1 MIIHP
6 FKPVIFKESRVLIL
20 GSFPSVKS
28 REVDFY
34 YGNKNNRFFKILEV
48 IFDEK
53 IGESKE
59 AKIDFLKR
67 HKIALF
73 DVVKSCEIVGSSDS
87 SISVKEVND
96 IGKLIE
102 NTDIEKILL
111 NGKKA
116 YEVFQKYI
124 KIDKIKYFYIPS
136 SSPANASFSLDRLV
150 FEYRKQ
156 LEYSSV
162 YKKVAEEVA

>member
-48 IFDEK
+48 IFDEN

-59 AKIDFLKR
+59 EKIDFLRR

-87 SISVKEVND
+87 SLSVKEVND

-102 NTDIEKILL
+102 NTDVEKILL

-116 YEVFQKYI
+116 FEIFQKYI
-124 KIDKIKYFYIPS
+124 KIDKVKYFYIQS
-136 SSPANASFSLDRLV
+136 S
-150 FEYRKQ
+150 
-156 LEYSSV
+156 
-162 YKKVAEEVA
+162 

>member
-53 IGESKE
+53 IDESKE
-59 AKIDFLKR
+59 AKIDFLRR

-87 SISVKEVND
+87 SLSVKEVND

-116 YEVFQKYI
+116 FEIFQKYI
-124 KIDKIKYFYIPS
+124 KIDKVKYFYIPS

-156 LEYSSV
+156 LEYL
-162 YKKVAEEVA
+162 KV

>member
-59 AKIDFLKR
+59 AKIDFLRR

-87 SISVKEVND
+87 SLSVKEVND

-102 NTDIEKILL
+102 NTDVEKILL

-116 YEVFQKYI
+116 FEIFQKYI
-124 KIDKIKYFYIPS
+124 KIDKVKYFYIPS

-156 LEYSSV
+156 LEYL
-162 YKKVAEEVA
+162 KG

>member
-87 SISVKEVND
+87 SLSVKEVND

-116 YEVFQKYI
+116 YEIFQKYI
-124 KIDKIKYFYIPS
+124 KIDKVKYFYIPS

-156 LEYSSV
+156 LEYL
-162 YKKVAEEVA
+162 KG

>member
-1 MIIHP
+1 MIVHP

-53 IGESKE
+53 IGESKKE
-59 AKIDFLKR
+59 KIDFLRR

-87 SISVKEVND
+87 SLSVKEVND

-116 YEVFQKYI
+116 FEIFQKYI
-124 KIDKIKYFYIPS
+124 KIDKVKYFYIPS

-150 FEYRKQ
+150 YEYRKQ
-156 LEYSSV
+156 LEYL
-162 YKKVAEEVA
+162 KG

>member
-87 SISVKEVND
+87 SLSVKEVND

-116 YEVFQKYI
+116 FEIFQKYI
-124 KIDKIKYFYIPS
+124 KIDKVKYFYIPS

-156 LEYSSV
+156 LEYL
-162 YKKVAEEVA
+162 KD

>member
-87 SISVKEVND
+87 SLSVKEVND

-102 NTDIEKILL
+102 NTDVEKILL

-116 YEVFQKYI
+116 FEIFQKYI
-124 KIDKIKYFYIPS
+124 KIDKVKYFYIPS

-156 LEYSSV
+156 LEYL
-162 YKKVAEEVA
+162 KD

>member
-59 AKIDFLKR
+59 AKIDFLRR

-87 SISVKEVND
+87 SLSVKEVND

-116 YEVFQKYI
+116 FEIFQKYI
-124 KIDKIKYFYIPS
+124 KIDKVKYFYIPS

-156 LEYSSV
+156 LEYL
-162 YKKVAEEVA
+162 KV

>member
-1 MIIHP
+1 MIVHP

-48 IFDEK
+48 IFDEN

-59 AKIDFLKR
+59 EKIDFLRR

-87 SISVKEVND
+87 SLIVKEVND

-116 YEVFQKYI
+116 FEIFQKYI
-124 KIDKIKYFYIPS
+124 KTDKVKYFYIPS

-156 LEYSSV
+156 LEYL
-162 YKKVAEEVA
+162 KD

>member
-102 NTDIEKILL
+102 NTGVEKILL

-116 YEVFQKYI
+116 FEIFQKYI
-124 KIDKIKYFYIPS
+124 KIDKVKYFYIPS

-156 LEYSSV
+156 LEYL
-162 YKKVAEEVA
+162 KG

>member
-48 IFDEK
+48 IFDEN

-87 SISVKEVND
+87 SLIVKEVND

-116 YEVFQKYI
+116 FEIFQKYI
-124 KIDKIKYFYIPS
+124 KIDKVKYFYIPS

-150 FEYRKQ
+150 FEYRNH
-156 LEYSSV
+156 LEYL
-162 YKKVAEEVA
+162 KV

>member
-116 YEVFQKYI
+116 FEIFQKYI
-124 KIDKIKYFYIPS
+124 KIDKVKYFYIPS

-156 LEYSSV
+156 LEYL
-162 YKKVAEEVA
+162 KD

>member
-59 AKIDFLKR
+59 AKIDFLRR

-87 SISVKEVND
+87 SLSVKEVND

-116 YEVFQKYI
+116 FEIFQKYI
-124 KIDKIKYFYIPS
+124 KIDKVKYFYIPS
-136 SSPANASFSLDRLV
+136 SSPANASFSLDKLV

-156 LEYSSV
+156 LEYL
-162 YKKVAEEVA
+162 KD

>member
-87 SISVKEVND
+87 SLIVKEVND

-102 NTDIEKILL
+102 NTDVEKILL

-116 YEVFQKYI
+116 FEIFQKYVI
-124 KIDKIKYFYIPS
+124 IDKVKYFYIPS

-156 LEYSSV
+156 LEYL
-162 YKKVAEEVA
+162 KG

>member
-48 IFDEK
+48 IFDEN

-59 AKIDFLKR
+59 AKIDFLR
-67 HKIALF
+67 MHKIALF

-87 SISVKEVND
+87 SLSVKEVND

-116 YEVFQKYI
+116 YEIFQKYI
-124 KIDKIKYFYIPS
+124 KIDKVKYFYIPS

-156 LEYSSV
+156 LEYL
-162 YKKVAEEVA
+162 KV

>member
-59 AKIDFLKR
+59 EKIDFLRR

-87 SISVKEVND
+87 SLSVKEVND

-116 YEVFQKYI
+116 YEIFQKYI
-124 KIDKIKYFYIPS
+124 KIDKVKYFYIPS

-150 FEYRKQ
+150 LEYRKQ
-156 LEYSSV
+156 LEYL
-162 YKKVAEEVA
+162 KG

>member
-102 NTDIEKILL
+102 NTDVEKILL

-116 YEVFQKYI
+116 FEIFQKYI
-124 KIDKIKYFYIPS
+124 KIDKVKYFYIPS

-150 FEYRKQ
+150 FEYRKH
-156 LEYSSV
+156 LEYL
-162 YKKVAEEVA
+162 KV

>member
-1 MIIHP
+1 MIVHP

-96 IGKLIE
+96 IVKLIE
-102 NTDIEKILL
+102 NTGVEKILL

-116 YEVFQKYI
+116 FEIFQKYI
-124 KIDKIKYFYIPS
+124 KIDKVKYFYIPS

-150 FEYRKQ
+150 YEYRKQ
-156 LEYSSV
+156 LEYL
-162 YKKVAEEVA
+162 KG

>member
-87 SISVKEVND
+87 SLIVKEVND

-116 YEVFQKYI
+116 FEIFQKYI
-124 KIDKIKYFYIPS
+124 KIDKVKYFYIPS

-156 LEYSSV
+156 LEYL
-162 YKKVAEEVA
+162 KV

>member
-59 AKIDFLKR
+59 EKIDFLKR

-116 YEVFQKYI
+116 FEIFQKYI
-124 KIDKIKYFYIPS
+124 KIDKVKYFYIPS
-136 SSPANASFSLDRLV
+136 SSPANASFSLDR
-150 FEYRKQ
+150 
-156 LEYSSV
+156 
-162 YKKVAEEVA
+162 

>member
-59 AKIDFLKR
+59 AKIDFLRR

-116 YEVFQKYI
+116 FEIFQKYI
-124 KIDKIKYFYIPS
+124 KIDKVKYFYIPS

-156 LEYSSV
+156 LEYL
-162 YKKVAEEVA
+162 KG

>member
-87 SISVKEVND
+87 SLSVKEVND

-102 NTDIEKILL
+102 NTDVEKILL

-116 YEVFQKYI
+116 FEIFQKYI
-124 KIDKIKYFYIPS
+124 KIDKVKYFYIPS

-150 FEYRKQ
+150 YEYRKQ
-156 LEYSSV
+156 LEYL
-162 YKKVAEEVA
+162 KG

>member
-59 AKIDFLKR
+59 AKIDFLRR

-87 SISVKEVND
+87 SLIVKEVND

-116 YEVFQKYI
+116 FEIFQKYI
-124 KIDKIKYFYIPS
+124 KIDKVKYFYIPS

-156 LEYSSV
+156 LEYL
-162 YKKVAEEVA
+162 KG

>member
-48 IFDEK
+48 IFDEN

-87 SISVKEVND
+87 SLSVKEVND

-102 NTDIEKILL
+102 NTDVEKILL

-116 YEVFQKYI
+116 FEIFQKYI
-124 KIDKIKYFYIPS
+124 KIDKVKYFYIPS

-156 LEYSSV
+156 LEYL
-162 YKKVAEEVA
+162 KD

>member
-48 IFDEK
+48 IFDEN

-59 AKIDFLKR
+59 EKIDFLRR

-87 SISVKEVND
+87 SLSVKEVND

-116 YEVFQKYI
+116 FEIFQKYI
-124 KIDKIKYFYIPS
+124 KIDKVKYVYIPS

-156 LEYSSV
+156 LEYL
-162 YKKVAEEVA
+162 KD

>member
-87 SISVKEVND
+87 SLSVKEVND

-116 YEVFQKYI
+116 FEIFQKYI

-156 LEYSSV
+156 LEYL
-162 YKKVAEEVA
+162 KV

>member
-1 MIIHP
+1 MIVHP

-48 IFDEK
+48 IFDEN
-53 IGESKE
+53 IGESRE
-59 AKIDFLKR
+59 AKIDFLRR

-87 SISVKEVND
+87 SLIVKEVND

-116 YEVFQKYI
+116 FEIFQKYI
-124 KIDKIKYFYIPS
+124 KIDKVNYFYIPS

-156 LEYSSV
+156 LEYL
-162 YKKVAEEVA
+162 KV

>member
-48 IFDEK
+48 IFDEN

-59 AKIDFLKR
+59 EKIDFLRR

-73 DVVKSCEIVGSSDS
+73 DVVKSCEIVESSDS
-87 SISVKEVND
+87 SLSVKEVND

-116 YEVFQKYI
+116 YEIFQKYI

-156 LEYSSV
+156 LEYL
-162 YKKVAEEVA
+162 KG

>member
-48 IFDEK
+48 IFDEN

-59 AKIDFLKR
+59 EKIDFLRR

-116 YEVFQKYI
+116 YEIFQKYI

-156 LEYSSV
+156 LEYL
-162 YKKVAEEVA
+162 KG

>member
-59 AKIDFLKR
+59 EKIDFLRR

-87 SISVKEVND
+87 SLSVKEVND

-116 YEVFQKYI
+116 YEIFQKYI
-124 KIDKIKYFYIPS
+124 KIDKVKYFYIPS

-156 LEYSSV
+156 LEYL
-162 YKKVAEEVA
+162 KV

>member
-87 SISVKEVND
+87 SLSVKEVND

-102 NTDIEKILL
+102 NTDVEKILL

-116 YEVFQKYI
+116 FEIFQKYI
-124 KIDKIKYFYIPS
+124 KIDKVKYFYIPS

-156 LEYSSV
+156 LEYL
-162 YKKVAEEVA
+162 KV

>member
-28 REVDFY
+28 READFY

-59 AKIDFLKR
+59 AKIDFLRR

-87 SISVKEVND
+87 SLSVKEVND

-102 NTDIEKILL
+102 NTDVEKILL

-116 YEVFQKYI
+116 FEIFQKYI
-124 KIDKIKYFYIPS
+124 KIDKVKYFYIPS

-156 LEYSSV
+156 LEYL
-162 YKKVAEEVA
+162 KD

>member
-59 AKIDFLKR
+59 AKIDFLR
-67 HKIALF
+67 RYKIALF

-87 SISVKEVND
+87 SLSVKEVND

-102 NTDIEKILL
+102 NTDVEKILL

-116 YEVFQKYI
+116 FEIFQKYI

-156 LEYSSV
+156 LEYL
-162 YKKVAEEVA
+162 KV

>member
-1 MIIHP
+1 MNIHP

-53 IGESKE
+53 IDESKE
-59 AKIDFLKR
+59 AKIDFLRR

-116 YEVFQKYI
+116 YEIFQKYI
-124 KIDKIKYFYIPS
+124 KIDKVKYFYIPS

-156 LEYSSV
+156 LEYL
-162 YKKVAEEVA
+162 KV

>member
-59 AKIDFLKR
+59 AKIDFLRR

-87 SISVKEVND
+87 SLSVKEVND

-102 NTDIEKILL
+102 NTDVEKILL

-116 YEVFQKYI
+116 FEIFQKYI
-124 KIDKIKYFYIPS
+124 KIDKVKYFYIPS
-136 SSPANASFSLDRLV
+136 SSPANASFNLDRLV

-156 LEYSSV
+156 LEYL
-162 YKKVAEEVA
+162 KV

>member
-48 IFDEK
+48 IFDEN

-59 AKIDFLKR
+59 EKIDFLRK

-116 YEVFQKYI
+116 FEIFQKYI
-124 KIDKIKYFYIPS
+124 KIDKVKYFYIPS

-150 FEYRKQ
+150 YEYRKQ
-156 LEYSSV
+156 LEYL
-162 YKKVAEEVA
+162 KD

>member
-6 FKPVIFKESRVLIL
+6 FKPVIFNESRVLIL

-87 SISVKEVND
+87 SLIVKEVND

-116 YEVFQKYI
+116 FEIFQKYI

-156 LEYSSV
+156 LEYL
-162 YKKVAEEVA
+162 KV

>member
-87 SISVKEVND
+87 SLSVKEVND

-102 NTDIEKILL
+102 NTDVEKILL

-116 YEVFQKYI
+116 FEIFQKYI

-156 LEYSSV
+156 LEYL
-162 YKKVAEEVA
+162 KD

>member
-87 SISVKEVND
+87 SLSVKEVND

-102 NTDIEKILL
+102 NTDVEKILL

-116 YEVFQKYI
+116 FEIFQKYI

-136 SSPANASFSLDRLV
+136 SSPANACFRLDRLV
-150 FEYRKQ
+150 YEYRKQ
-156 LEYSSV
+156 LEYF
-162 YKKVAEEVA
+162 KV

>member
-48 IFDEK
+48 IFDEN

-59 AKIDFLKR
+59 EKIDFLRR
-67 HKIALF
+67 HRIALF

-87 SISVKEVND
+87 SLIVKEVND

-116 YEVFQKYI
+116 FEIFQKYI

-156 LEYSSV
+156 LEYL
-162 YKKVAEEVA
+162 KV